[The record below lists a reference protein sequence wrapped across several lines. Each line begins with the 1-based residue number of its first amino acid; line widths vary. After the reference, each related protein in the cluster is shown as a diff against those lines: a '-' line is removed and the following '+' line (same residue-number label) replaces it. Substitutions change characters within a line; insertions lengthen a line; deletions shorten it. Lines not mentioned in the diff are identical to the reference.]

1 MSDRLTV
8 IMVSIDS
15 GQKFTKSVDRFFN
28 SPDFKGPE
36 KILNS
41 RFPEKALERAG
52 FQRA

>member
-15 GQKFTKSVDRFFN
+15 GQRFTKSVDRFFN

-41 RFPEKALERAG
+41 PYAEKAPERAG
-52 FQRA
+52 FQDA